1 MKTTL
6 EILGFLMV
14 AFTFL
19 PMLRTTKWWIRIMD
33 FPRFQIAIF
42 ITAIFILYLLSF
54 PVDQTY
60 QYLFVTSLA
69 VSSFIQARHIYP
81 FTFLAPKPAKRSTE
95 TDPQNTIRLMI
106 SNIKMSN
113 RNADKFLKIVSDNK
127 PDLVLVNEPNNWWA
141 KQLAVLD
148 TAYPYSV
155 KKPLENTY
163 GMMLFSKLEFIKGN
177 VQFLLEEDIPS
188 IHTILK
194 LRSGEQIEFCGVHPQ
209 PPTIGSD
216 TDKREAELLIVGKS
230 VKESKRASI
239 VAGDL
244 NDVGWSHT
252 TKLFQRISGLL
263 DPRVG
268 RGFFNTYNV
277 FVPFFRYP
285 LDHVFYDRRFKL
297 VNLERLPKF
306 GSDHFPILIE
316 LVYKPEEQAEQHPR
330 KADHKDEKEAA
341 ELIEK
346 GTEAD

>member
-1 MKTTL
+1 MKTIL
-6 EILGFLMV
+6 EIFGFLMV

-19 PMLRTTKWWIRIMD
+19 PMLRTTKWWIRILD

-42 ITAIFILYLLSF
+42 IIGICFLYILTF
-54 PVDQTY
+54 QINQPY
-60 QYLFVTSLA
+60 QYFFIISLI
-69 VSSFIQARHIYP
+69 VSWLIQARHIYP
-81 FTFLAPKPAKRSTE
+81 FTFLSPRPAKRSIE
-95 TDPQNTIRLMI
+95 ADPENTIRLMI

-113 RNADKFLKIVSDNK
+113 RNADKFLKIVSDTN
-127 PDLVLVNEPNNWWA
+127 PDLLLVNEPNDWWA
-141 KQLAVLD
+141 KQLEVLD
-148 TAYPYSV
+148 TAYPYAV

-163 GMMLFSKLEFIKGN
+163 GMMLFSKLEFIKAN
-177 VQFLLEEDIPS
+177 VQFLLESDIPS

-216 TDKREAELLIVGKS
+216 TDKREAELLTVGKS

-297 VNLERLPKF
+297 VKLERLPKF
-306 GSDHFPILIE
+306 GSDHFPIVIE
-316 LVYKPEEQAEQHPR
+316 LVYKPDEKADQHPK
-330 KADHKDEKEAA
+330 KADQKDKQEAE

-346 GTEAD
+346 GLES